1 MEIVLKYFGVLMPK
15 IVHRWNHEV
24 EKPTWVTQS
33 SANIGDV
40 LDHLK
45 LGLDDGTTP
54 DSLTYK
60 DIGKSIGH
68 GSTKT
73 AYTLKDHPDLLFL
86 QLDKWRDDERSVGQ
100 LKNEI
105 EGVIC

>member
-1 MEIVLKYFGVLMPK
+1 L
-15 IVHRWNHEV
+15 
-24 EKPTWVTQS
+24 
-33 SANIGDV
+33 A
-40 LDHLK
+40 
-45 LGLDDGTTP
+45 
-54 DSLTYK
+54 YK

-105 EGVIC
+105 EWINKFHDSNDERFFDHHRSWF

>member
-1 MEIVLKYFGVLMPK
+1 
-15 IVHRWNHEV
+15 
-24 EKPTWVTQS
+24 
-33 SANIGDV
+33 
-40 LDHLK
+40 

-105 EGVIC
+105 EWINKFIT

>member
-1 MEIVLKYFGVLMPK
+1 LPPLFPIFLND
-15 IVHRWNHEV
+15 RWNYEL

-54 DSLTYK
+54 DSLIHK
-60 DIGKSIGH
+60 DIGKSVGH
-68 GSTKT
+68 VEYRL
-73 AYTLKDHPDLLFL
+73 AFCALPAHLEQVAALVLLL
-86 QLDKWRDDERSVGQ
+86 LSHKCVQPKCQ
-100 LKNEI
+100 
-105 EGVIC
+105 VIK

>member
-1 MEIVLKYFGVLMPK
+1 MEIVLKYFGVLMP
-15 IVHRWNHEV
+15 INHEV

-54 DSLTYK
+54 DSLTFMVLEPSLF
-60 DIGKSIGH
+60 ICISPNLPV
-68 GSTKT
+68 
-73 AYTLKDHPDLLFL
+73 TLV
-86 QLDKWRDDERSVGQ
+86 S
-100 LKNEI
+100 LKYFR
-105 EGVIC
+105 V

>member
-1 MEIVLKYFGVLMPK
+1 MEIVLKYFGVLM
-15 IVHRWNHEV
+15 H
-24 EKPTWVTQS
+24 
-33 SANIGDV
+33 
-40 LDHLK
+40 
-45 LGLDDGTTP
+45 
-54 DSLTYK
+54 
-60 DIGKSIGH
+60 IGKSAGH

-105 EGVIC
+105 EWINKLIWMLIKFL